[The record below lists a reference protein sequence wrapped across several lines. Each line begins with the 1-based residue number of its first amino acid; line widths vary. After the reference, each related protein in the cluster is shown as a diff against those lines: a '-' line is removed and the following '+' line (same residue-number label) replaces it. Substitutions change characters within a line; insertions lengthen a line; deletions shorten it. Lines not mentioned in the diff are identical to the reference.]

1 MLIYSSPRLIAVSHV
16 LLRLLMPRHSPYAL
30 FRLNFLNRS
39 SRSIMRCPSSQIII
53 LRLCYSPYFALL
65 AKFVVI
71 NYTITE
77 RPSDFCHTFS
87 FQGIKKWSFLIICSF
102 LIFSLY
108 SVFNE
113 LFSRR
118 CFRLVETIGI
128 EPTTSWMPFKR
139 SPRWATPPWWTLFPG
154 LIPGHWT
161 TNRFKPRRFGLLYQ
175 IRWSCSSDFR
185 LTYRT
190 LRTFS
195 IERRWSSR
203 TFRYGY
209 LVTT

>member
-39 SRSIMRCPSSQIII
+39 TSFIRSIMRCPSSQIII

-77 RPSDFCHTFS
+77 RPSDFFRHTFL

-102 LIFSLY
+102 LFSLFGFQWTAR
-108 SVFNE
+108 SSCEV
-113 LFSRR
+113 LF
-118 CFRLVETIGI
+118 TA
-128 EPTTSWMPFKR
+128 TS
-139 SPRWATPPWWTLFPG
+139 PPGGDDRDRTDY
-154 LIPGHWT
+154 
-161 TNRFKPRRFGLLYQ
+161 LLNAIQALSQVSYAPV
-175 IRWSCSSDFR
+175 
-185 LTYRT
+185 YRN
-190 LRTFS
+190 
-195 IERRWSSR
+195 
-203 TFRYGY
+203 
-209 LVTT
+209 

>member
-39 SRSIMRCPSSQIII
+39 LRSIMRCPSSQIII

-102 LIFSLY
+102 LFLFIRFSM
-108 SVFNE
+108 NC
-113 LFSRR
+113 SRR
-118 CFRLVETIGI
+118 LYRLVETIGI
-128 EPTTSWMPFKR
+128 EPTTS
-139 SPRWATPPWWTLFPG
+139 
-154 LIPGHWT
+154 
-161 TNRFKPRRFGLLYQ
+161 
-175 IRWSCSSDFR
+175 
-185 LTYRT
+185 
-190 LRTFS
+190 
-195 IERRWSSR
+195 
-203 TFRYGY
+203 
-209 LVTT
+209 

>member
-77 RPSDFCHTFS
+77 RPSDFFS
-87 FQGIKKWSFLIICSF
+87 YLLFQGIKSGLFLIICSF
-102 LIFSLY
+102 LFSLY

-113 LFSRR
+113 LREALLLY
-118 CFRLVETIGI
+118 FRLIPCSYAIQPSPEIRRGRPKWTRTIDL
-128 EPTTSWMPFKR
+128 
-139 SPRWATPPWWTLFPG
+139 TL
-154 LIPGHWT
+154 I
-161 TNRFKPRRFGLLYQ
+161 RRAL
-175 IRWSCSSDFR
+175 
-185 LTYRT
+185 
-190 LRTFS
+190 
-195 IERRWSSR
+195 
-203 TFRYGY
+203 
-209 LVTT
+209 

>member
-30 FRLNFLNRS
+30 FRLNFLNWFLQ
-39 SRSIMRCPSSQIII
+39 SIMRCPSSQIII

-87 FQGIKKWSFLIICSF
+87 FQGIKKWSFLNYLFVSN
-102 LIFSLY
+102 FSLFGFQWTAHGDFIAWWRR
-108 SVFNE
+108 SGSNRLPLECHSSALPGE
-113 LFSRR
+113 LRPR
-118 CFRLVETIGI
+118 DELCFQVWSLEIEQRIDLNLDGLGCYIKYAEVVLRL
-128 EPTTSWMPFKR
+128 
-139 SPRWATPPWWTLFPG
+139 
-154 LIPGHWT
+154 
-161 TNRFKPRRFGLLYQ
+161 
-175 IRWSCSSDFR
+175 SSTF
-185 LTYRT
+185 RT

>member
-39 SRSIMRCPSSQIII
+39 LRSIMRCPSSQIII

-87 FQGIKKWSFLIICSF
+87 FQGIKKWSFLNYLFVS
-102 LIFSLY
+102 FSLY

-113 LFSRR
+113 LREALASLSRR
-118 CFRLVETIGI
+118 LDRLVETIGI
-128 EPTTSWMPFKR
+128 EPTTS
-139 SPRWATPPWWTLFPG
+139 
-154 LIPGHWT
+154 
-161 TNRFKPRRFGLLYQ
+161 
-175 IRWSCSSDFR
+175 
-185 LTYRT
+185 
-190 LRTFS
+190 
-195 IERRWSSR
+195 
-203 TFRYGY
+203 
-209 LVTT
+209 